1 MSTDLTLFLFLKAS
15 VPGEMHI
22 DKFAVETLFYL
33 FYGMPRDELQL
44 RGAIELHKR
53 DWRYH
58 KELKLWFARTRWG

>member
-1 MSTDLTLFLFLKAS
+1 
-15 VPGEMHI
+15 MHI